1 VLLERSSRSDYRVMV
16 HVKGV
21 EMKRYSGMTMMM
33 HWGMGLVKRIFMEIC
48 IMIWVVRDHYGVDSW
63 DVRAEIRGPFSRL

>member
-1 VLLERSSRSDYRVMV
+1 MV

-21 EMKRYSGMTMMM
+21 EMKRYSGMT
-33 HWGMGLVKRIFMEIC
+33 